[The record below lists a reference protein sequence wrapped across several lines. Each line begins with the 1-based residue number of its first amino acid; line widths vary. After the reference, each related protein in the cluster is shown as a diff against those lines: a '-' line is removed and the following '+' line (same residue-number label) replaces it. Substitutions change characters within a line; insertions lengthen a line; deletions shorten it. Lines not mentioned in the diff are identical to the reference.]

1 MSETETT
8 EPEEPSTTEPAE
20 PSTPTFLE
28 TFAIAV
34 KTIVDALGTSAT
46 VAFVAAYDTTRGSDR
61 AVTIV
66 PSGYGFKRAG
76 RFLLDSRVVVEVV
89 IVKRTT
95 DFATEA
101 DYAREVALQLADQN
115 IIVDGITY
123 FVEDINVEPDPEQLE
138 SNVYSVVVTVEY
150 KATATYG

>member
-1 MSETETT
+1 MSDEDDIV
-8 EPEEPSTTEPAE
+8 EPAE
-20 PSTPTFLE
+20 TPRTPTFLE

-34 KTIVDALGTSAT
+34 KSIVDTLGTTAT
-46 VAFVAAYDTTRGSDR
+46 VSFVADYDTTKGSDR
-61 AVTIV
+61 SVTVV

-76 RFLLDSRVVVEVV
+76 RLMLDSRVVVEVV
-89 IVKRTT
+89 VVKRTT

-101 DYAREVALQLADQN
+101 DYARDVALQLADQN
-115 IIVDGITY
+115 IVVDGITY
-123 FVEDINVEPDPEQLE
+123 FVEDINVEPDPEQFE